1 MSSIVGRYLEHA
13 RVFVFHNGGD
23 DDVYLASADWMGRN
37 LDKRIELMFPIE
49 SPAAKRKVLD
59 ILTVLFR
66 DNVKARRLGP
76 DGVWRVPDR
85 PAGTE
90 PFEAQA
96 YLYEQAELLAS
107 TDVGVTFEPLTL
119 PR

>member
-1 MSSIVGRYLEHA
+1 
-13 RVFVFHNGGD
+13 
-23 DDVYLASADWMGRN
+23 
-37 LDKRIELMFPIE
+37 
-49 SPAAKRKVLD
+49 VLD

-76 DGVWRVPDR
+76 DGIWRVPDR
-85 PAGTE
+85 PAETE

-96 YLYEQAELLAS
+96 YLYEQAGRLATS
-107 TDVGVTFEPLTL
+107 DVGVTFEPLSL